1 MGKQIVKLFTF
12 SVIIFSALMSGCSFT
27 PMQKAGTNA
36 LLEAHCLYE
45 KKFNYHTENFK
56 KCLSDKNK

>member
-1 MGKQIVKLFTF
+1 MGKQIVKLYTF
-12 SVIIFSALMSGCSFT
+12 SVIIFSALISGCSFT

-45 KKFNYHTENFK
+45 KKFNYQTENFK
-56 KCLSDKNK
+56 KCLSDKHR

>member
-1 MGKQIVKLFTF
+1 MGKQIVKVFTF
-12 SVIIFSALMSGCSFT
+12 SVIIFSALMFGCSFT

-45 KKFNYHTENFK
+45 KKFNFQTENFK
-56 KCLSDKNK
+56 KCLSDKNR